1 MSNLTNYVLVL
12 DASKKPLTPCKPGMA
27 RSLLK
32 AGKAK
37 VFRRYPFTIILNK
50 LVAEEPKSLLCIKID
65 PGSKQTGFAFVTQ
78 EEEVIWA
85 MVLAHRGQQIK
96 NAQER
101 RRTLRRGRR
110 NRKTRYRQ
118 PRFLNRKRKK
128 RWLPPSLMHRVLT
141 VETWVNK
148 LCFLAPISSL
158 AMELVKF
165 DTQKIENPEISG
177 IEYQQGTLSGY
188 DIREYLLEKFN
199 RKCTYCGAKDTRE
212 RYEHTTPRS
221 KGGSNRVSN
230 LVIACHKCNEDKG
243 AMDIREFLKDKP
255 SILER
260 VLKQAKTPLKDAAA
274 VNATRWKI
282 FETLKD
288 TGLPVVTGS
297 GARTKYNRRR
307 FNLPKEHWI
316 DAACVGE
323 VEKLTILTTQPLLV
337 TAMGHGCRQMVPM
350 DKYGFPRKGY
360 KAKKPVPGWKTG
372 DIINVVK
379 GKRAGLKGV
388 RIKTVRSKGNFEIRH
403 GDEILSV
410 SRNQLQPIHRRDGYN
425 YSF

>member
-1 MSNLTNYVLVL
+1 MSNPSNYAFVL

-37 VFRRYPFTIILNK
+37 VFRRYPFTIILK
-50 LVAEEPKSLLCIKID
+50 RLVAEEPGSLQLKID
-65 PGSKQTGFAFVTQ
+65 PGSKQTGFALVTQ
-78 EEEVIWA
+78 REEVIFA
-85 MVLAHRGQQIK
+85 MVLIHRGQQIK
-96 NAQER
+96 NALER
-101 RRTLRRGRR
+101 RQTLRRGRR
-110 NRKTRYRQ
+110 HRKTRYRRS
-118 PRFLNRKRKK
+118 RFLNRKRKK
-128 RWLPPSLMHRVLT
+128 GWLPPSLMHRVLT

-158 AMELVKF
+158 ATELVKF
-165 DTQKIENPEISG
+165 DTQQIENPEISG

-199 RKCTYCGAKDTRE
+199 RKCVYCGAKDTRLE
-212 RYEHTTPRS
+212 IEHITPRS

-230 LVIACHKCNEDKG
+230 LVIACHQCNEAKG
-243 AMDIREFLKDKP
+243 AMDIRDFLKDKP

-260 VLKQAKTPLKDAAA
+260 VLRQAKTPLKDAAA
-274 VNATRWKI
+274 VNASRWKI
-282 FETLKD
+282 FETLQA
-288 TGLPVVTGS
+288 TGLPVTTGS
-297 GARTKYNRRR
+297 GAMTKYNRRR
-307 FNLPKEHWI
+307 LELPKEHWI

-323 VEKLTILTTQPLLV
+323 VYKLTMKTHQPLLV
-337 TAMGHGCRQMVPM
+337 TAMGHGCRHMVQM

-372 DIINVVK
+372 DIINAIK
-379 GKRAGLKGV
+379 GKNAFLKGV
-388 RIKTVRSKGNFEIRH
+388 RIKTVRSKGNFESRH

-410 SRNQLQPIHRRDGYN
+410 SRNHIQPIHRRDGYN

>member
-1 MSNLTNYVLVL
+1 MSTNYVFVL
-12 DASKKPLTPCKPGMA
+12 DANKKPLAPCKAGMA

-37 VFRRYPFTIILNK
+37 VFRRYPFSIILNK
-50 LVAEEPKSLLCIKID
+50 LVAEKHQDLQLKID
-65 PGSKQTGFAFVTQ
+65 PGSKQTGFALVTQ
-78 EEEVIWA
+78 EGEVIWA
-85 MVLAHRGQQIK
+85 MVLIHRGQQIK
-96 NAQER
+96 NAMLR
-101 RRTLRRGRR
+101 RRNLRRGRR
-110 NRKTRYRQ
+110 RRKTRYRQ

-128 RWLPPSLMHRVLT
+128 GWLPPSLMHRVLT
-141 VETWVNK
+141 VEAWVNK
-148 LCFLAPISSL
+148 LCFLAPINSL

-165 DTQKIENPEISG
+165 DTQKVENPEISG

-188 DIREYLLEKFN
+188 DLREYLLLKFN
-199 RKCTYCGAKDTRE
+199 RKCVYCGAKDTRLE
-212 RYEHTTPRS
+212 IEHTTPRS

-230 LVIACHKCNEDKG
+230 LVIACHQCNKDKG

-255 SILER
+255 SLLER

-282 FETLKD
+282 FETLKK
-288 TGLPVVTGS
+288 TELPVVTGS
-297 GARTKYNRRR
+297 GAQTKYNRRR
-307 FNLPKEHWI
+307 LDLPKEHWI

-323 VEKLTILTTQPLLV
+323 VEKLTILTAQPLIV
-337 TAMGHGCRQMVPM
+337 TAMGHGCRQMVQM

-360 KAKKPVPGWKTG
+360 KATKPVPGWKTG

-379 GKRAGLKGV
+379 GQNIGLKGV
-388 RIKTVRSKGNFEIRH
+388 RIKTVRSKGNFDIRH
-403 GDEILSV
+403 QDEILSV
-410 SRNQLQPIHRRDGYN
+410 SRNHIQPVHRRDGYN